1 MAENRIRDLRKKA
14 GITPE
19 RASCALGVSIS
30 TLFSWESGKTTPN
43 GEKLKQMALLYGCS
57 SDALLGLIAIETV

>member
-1 MAENRIRDLRKKA
+1 MANNRFRELRKKA

-19 RASCALGVSIS
+19 RASCALDVSIS

-43 GEKLKQMALLYGCS
+43 GEKLKQMAILYGCS
-57 SDALLGLIAIETV
+57 SDALLGLVAVK